1 MKATA
6 AVVLALVL
14 AGSGCVELPLYKH
27 EAGAPPPPPP
37 APVKPDRPQPPVTGS
52 QVNEAN
58 AHAKADALDDEI
70 ARDEEEELREGASQP
85 KGPEKP

>member
-14 AGSGCVELPLYKH
+14 AGSGCVDLPVRRHKP
-27 EAGAPPPPPP
+27 EAPLPPPP
-37 APVKPDRPQPPVTGS
+37 APVKPDRPPPPVTGS
-52 QVNEAN
+52 QVTEAN
-58 AHAKADALDDEI
+58 AHAKAEALDDEI
-70 ARDEEEELREGASQP
+70 ARDEEAEVPEAVPEP